1 MARRLTIYLGVL
13 LCSGLAAGAQTAQP
27 PVAAFATLP
36 TISSAELSPD
46 GNHLLMLRAIG
57 ETYHAVHLDL
67 QTGKSNMVLASDPT
81 DFLFNWCQWANNER
95 IVCSIRRYGTLRA
108 AQIGAGIRRYSD
120 GRTTFTR
127 LLAANADGSQDL
139 QLIRPA
145 NNRLGRDLQWNAVN
159 QDNIISWL
167 PDDPEHV
174 LIALPR
180 EDRIRPA
187 VFRLNIYSNKM
198 SRVRR
203 HHDSVYTWY
212 ANRAGEI
219 RFATGFRNSRPVA
232 FSLDGGRFREV
243 DISHL
248 LSRSIPAFYGINAQG
263 DRAYIAGHIDNYRGI
278 YEIDTA
284 TGEVTRKLFADDG
297 FDVYGT
303 LFRHPQTWQPL
314 LVQYWR
320 EELTRYWFDDALAK
334 KGAEIQAAL
343 AKLHSSVAFVSS
355 DDALNRFVLRAE
367 GNGTPPTYYLYTD
380 DTKSLQRLATTYPD
394 ISSVLETRTISY
406 QAADGRSI
414 TGYVTTPIGEGPFPA
429 VLFPHGGPWLRD
441 TPEFDYW
448 VQFFVSRDYAVLKM
462 NFRGSIGY
470 GAEHLAAGFEQW
482 GLAMQDDVIDGLDW
496 MIEQNIADPERVC
509 IVGGSY
515 GGYAALVA
523 AYKTPERLRC
533 AVAFAG
539 VSDLADLKRR
549 AGLFDLGE
557 LTQARI
563 QEGTSVNANSPYH
576 QIDKIGVPL
585 LIVHGDLDRSV
596 MIEQSRKLVS
606 ALERA
611 GKPHIYIEQTDG
623 DHFLSLQ
630 RHRQEFFTAMDE
642 FLAQHLN

>member
-1 MARRLTIYLGVL
+1 MSHRLTIYLGL
-13 LCSGLAAGAQTAQP
+13 LLWSSLALGAQTTKP
-27 PVAAFATLP
+27 PVSAFATLP
-36 TISSAELSPD
+36 SIRSAELSPD

-57 ETYHAVHLDL
+57 DTYHAVHLDL

-81 DFLFNWCQWANNER
+81 DFLFNWCEWANNER
-95 IVCSIRRYGTLRA
+95 AICSIRRYDTLRA
-108 AQIGAGIRRYSD
+108 AQTGAGFRRYAD

-127 LLAANADGSQDL
+127 LLAANFDGSQNL

-145 NNRLGRDLQWNAVN
+145 SNRVGRDLQWNAVN

-187 VFRLNIYSNKM
+187 VFRVNIYDNKM
-198 SRVRR
+198 KRVRR

-219 RFATGFRNSRPVA
+219 KFATGFRNSRPVA
-232 FSLDGGRFREV
+232 FSLGGGKFREV

-248 LSRSIPAFYGINAQG
+248 LSRSIPGFFGVNAQG
-263 DRAYIAGHIDNYRGI
+263 DRAYIGSHIDNYRGI

-284 TGEVTRKLFADDG
+284 TGEVTREVFADDS
-297 FDVYGT
+297 FDVYGA

-320 EELTRYWFDDALAK
+320 EELTHHWFDDALAK
-334 KGAEIQAAL
+334 KATDVLAVL
-343 AKLHSSVAFVSS
+343 AKTHSSVAFISS
-355 DDALNRFVLRAE
+355 DEALNRFVLRAE
-367 GNGTPPTYYLYTD
+367 GNGTPPTYYLYKD
-380 DTKSLQRLATTYPD
+380 DTKSLQRLVTTYPD
-394 ISSVLETRTISY
+394 ISPVLDTRTISY

-414 TGYVTTPIGEGPFPA
+414 TGYVTTPSGDGPFPTI
-429 VLFPHGGPWLRD
+429 LFPHGGPWLRD
-441 TPEFDYW
+441 TSAFDYW
-448 VQFFVSRDYAVLKM
+448 VQFFVSRGYAVLKM
-462 NFRGSIGY
+462 NFRGSTGY
-470 GAEHLAAGFEQW
+470 GAEHLVAGFEQW
-482 GLAMQDDVIDGLDW
+482 GLAMQDDVMAGLDW
-496 MIEQNIADPERVC
+496 MVEQNIADPARVC

-523 AYKTPERLRC
+523 AYKTPDRLRC

-539 VSDLADLKRR
+539 VSDLADLKER

-563 QEGTSVNANSPYH
+563 QDGAAIKANSPYH
-576 QIDKIGVPL
+576 QIEKIGVPL
-585 LIVHGDLDRSV
+585 LVVHGDLDRSV
-596 MIEQSRKLVS
+596 MIEQSRNFV
-606 ALERA
+606 AELERA